1 MLYSANKKEIVND
14 DNNDDDDDDDHH
26 NNNNNNNNNKN
37 NNNKKKKV
45 ILSECI
51 NGSDDFHLEFY
62 RKFTAASE
70 KQHKSN
76 QTTRQRTKNIRV
88 QSND

>member
-1 MLYSANKKEIVND
+1 MLHSANKKEIVND
-14 DNNDDDDDDDHH
+14 DNND
-26 NNNNNNNNNKN
+26 NNNNNN
-37 NNNKKKKV
+37 KKKV

-70 KQHKSN
+70 KQHKQIKSDN
-76 QTTRQRTKNIRV
+76 EAENKKRRSSIERLMRSEMISLTL
-88 QSND
+88 S

>member
-14 DNNDDDDDDDHH
+14 DNNDDDDDDHH
-26 NNNNNNNNNKN
+26 HNNNNNNNKN

>member
-1 MLYSANKKEIVND
+1 MLHSANKKEIVND
-14 DNNDDDDDDDHH
+14 DNND
-26 NNNNNNNNNKN
+26 NNNNNN
-37 NNNKKKKV
+37 KKKV